1 MKKCLIALFFLFS
14 IVGFGQVGINTTSP
28 STTLDVNGNLRVRS
42 LSGGTMVSDTM
53 GNLATVP
60 FKVVAAGKIHPNGTP
75 IKITGATITR
85 LNRGDY
91 NVSFSSA
98 LPDSHY
104 IVMMSIKDCGGNC
117 DGNNNYDDPGISYYD
132 QTASG
137 FRINIGDSDN
147 GNSAKT
153 DVDLEFMF
161 IVYAI

>member
-1 MKKCLIALFFLFS
+1 MKNIFFALSILFS
-14 IVGFGQVGINTTSP
+14 MVSFSQVGINTTSP
-28 STTLDVNGNLRVRS
+28 STTLDVNGDLRVRN
-42 LSGGTMVSDTM
+42 LSGGTMVSDDM

-85 LNRGDY
+85 VNKGDY
-91 NVSFSSA
+91 SVSFSSI
-98 LPDSHY
+98 LPNSHY

-153 DVDLEFMF
+153 DIDLEFMF